1 MLKNDE
7 PSFGKFLIQKR
18 KERDMTAKQIAA
30 ELDCSPVYICDMEK
44 DRRPVTDVFLKKLCG
59 ILRLT
64 KDEAN
69 KMYDLA
75 AASKNTVSADLPK
88 YIMANDIVRSALRT
102 AKENKVDDAEW
113 QQFIDRILQK
123 KE

>member
-1 MLKNDE
+1 MVRNDE

-18 KERDMTAKQIAA
+18 KERDITARQIAA
-30 ELDCSPVYICDMEK
+30 ELDCSPVYVCDIEK
-44 DRRPVTDVFLKKLCG
+44 DRRPVTDVILKKLCG

-64 KDEAN
+64 KDEADE
-69 KMYDLA
+69 MYDLA
-75 AASKNTVSADLPK
+75 AASKKTVSADLPE

-102 AKENKVDDAEW
+102 AKEHQVDDKEW
-113 QQFIDRILQK
+113 QEFIDRILQK